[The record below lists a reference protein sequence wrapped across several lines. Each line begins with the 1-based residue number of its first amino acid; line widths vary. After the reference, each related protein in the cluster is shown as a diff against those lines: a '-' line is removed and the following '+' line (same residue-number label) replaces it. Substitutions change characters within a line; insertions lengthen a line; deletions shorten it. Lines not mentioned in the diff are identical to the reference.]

1 MEAGMKEMKKTG
13 GRKDRTEVTT
23 YCWGQDM

>member
-1 MEAGMKEMKKTG
+1 MEAGMKEMKKTR
-13 GRKDRTEVTT
+13 GRRDRTEVTT